1 MFETGLP
8 VFYDGHNQQT
18 FFSFLNVL

>member
-18 FFSFLNVL
+18 FFSFPNVL